1 MPEFELQCVVG
12 VSGYTKVRAKNLS
25 EAIAKAEGRPV
36 RFAAT
41 GDADPKEAWVVE
53 DADGVPQDIRLNT

>member
-12 VSGYTKVRAKNLS
+12 VSAYTKVGAKNLA
-25 EAIAKAEGRPV
+25 EAIAKAEGRQI

-41 GDADPKEAWVVE
+41 GDADAEEVWVIEA
-53 DADGVPQDIRLNT
+53 ADGVPQDIRPAK